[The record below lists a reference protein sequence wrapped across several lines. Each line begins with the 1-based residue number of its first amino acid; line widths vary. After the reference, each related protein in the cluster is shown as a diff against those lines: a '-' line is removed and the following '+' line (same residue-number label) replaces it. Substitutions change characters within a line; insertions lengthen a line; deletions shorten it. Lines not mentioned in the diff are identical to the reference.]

1 MLKLS
6 LLALAVALLMFPQ
19 IAETLYSP
27 VLTDISE
34 HFRVT
39 AEQASLTLSLYFI
52 GFAAGVLV
60 WGRLCDTLGRR
71 PALLLGLAVYAMSAV
86 VALLTHHFTVLLLAR
101 VCSAFGAAACSVVV
115 QTLLRDKV
123 SGAALTRLF
132 NIIGIALAISPAIGV
147 FSGGLL
153 ATLWGYQG
161 VFSALAL
168 LAFCLLL
175 WTGLKL
181 EETRPAMHSHSP
193 LLAVGSRM
201 IQDKK
206 ILLATLLVALWNVSL
221 FSYYSLAPFIFA
233 TLKLSASAFG
243 LTGLVLAGGSL
254 LGAQINRL
262 LLKNGDRQMLILLLA
277 GGVNL
282 LGGVGV
288 WLCSASLWFL
298 LPMLLVMVSFS
309 MAIPVILSSA
319 LSAYGECRGTAGA
332 LFGLGYYALIGAGL
346 AVSGMF
352 QNLGVTLVICALVAL
367 VAARAYKREL

>member
-71 PALLLGLAVYAMSAV
+71 PALLLGLAVYALSAV

-262 LLKNGDRQMLILLLA
+262 LLKNSDRQTLILLLA

-367 VAARAYKREL
+367 VATRAYRREL

>member
-71 PALLLGLAVYAMSAV
+71 PALLLGLAVYALSAV

-193 LLAVGSRM
+193 LLAVGNRM

-262 LLKNGDRQMLILLLA
+262 LLKNGDCPTLILLLA

-288 WLCSASLWFL
+288 WQCSASLWFL

-367 VAARAYKREL
+367 VAARAFRREQ

>member
-71 PALLLGLAVYAMSAV
+71 PALLLGLAVYALSAV

-181 EETRPAMHSHSP
+181 EETRPTMHSHSP

-262 LLKNGDRQMLILLLA
+262 LLKNSDRQTLILLLA

-352 QNLGVTLVICALVAL
+352 QNLGATLVICALVAL
-367 VAARAYKREL
+367 VAARAYRREL

>member
-6 LLALAVALLMFPQ
+6 LLALTVALLMFPL

-71 PALLLGLAVYAMSAV
+71 PALLLGLLVYAVSAV
-86 VALLTHHFTVLLLAR
+86 IALLTHHFSVLLLAR
-101 VCSAFGAAACSVVV
+101 VCSAFGAATCSVVV

-132 NIIGIALAISPAIGV
+132 TIIGIALAISPAIGV

-168 LAFCLLL
+168 SLLL
-175 WTGLKL
+175 WTGLRL
-181 EETRPAMHSHSP
+181 EETRPALHSHSP
-193 LLAVGSRM
+193 LLAVGKRM
-201 IQDKK
+201 IRDKK

-254 LGAQINRL
+254 IGAQFNRL
-262 LLKNGDRQMLILLLA
+262 LLKGGDRQMLILLIA
-277 GGVNL
+277 GGANL
-282 LGGVGV
+282 LGSLGV

-346 AVSGMF
+346 AVSGLF
-352 QNLGVTLVICALVAL
+352 QNLGATLVLCALIAL
-367 VAARAYKREL
+367 IAAHRYSAMLQ